1 MNSKFCTE
9 VFQEEMI
16 GPGIAYHLLHEA
28 EGGGL
33 ARDPDVACGCLRR
46 GHGAC
51 TARVGRGLRRRR
63 YGWVGGGVARTEERE
78 ETLRMRGGGALNRCV
93 LPGDSGS
100 GWWGLTHRRCDVQ
113 SCLGFESALVGL
125 VYVVYV
131 VGLSTA
137 QQ

>member
-1 MNSKFCTE
+1 
-9 VFQEEMI
+9 VI
-16 GPGIAYHLLHEA
+16 GPGITYHLLHEA

-78 ETLRMRGGGALNRCV
+78 ETLRMRGGSVLSRCV
-93 LPGDSGS
+93 RPGDSCS
-100 GWWGLTHRRCDVQ
+100 GWWGLTDRRSFAVRRAEP
-113 SCLGFESALVGL
+113 SGL
-125 VYVVYV
+125 RVSVT
-131 VGLSTA
+131 GLRLRGLFGPLLF
-137 QQ
+137 